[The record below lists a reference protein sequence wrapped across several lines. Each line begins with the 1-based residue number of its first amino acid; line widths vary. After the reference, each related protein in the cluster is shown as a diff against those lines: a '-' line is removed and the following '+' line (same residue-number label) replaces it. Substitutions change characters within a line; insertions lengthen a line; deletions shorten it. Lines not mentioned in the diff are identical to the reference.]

1 MIFCTGSQLVL
12 EAAFHRYLWKSCFEN
27 FQKIHR
33 KTTLTECYFSKVAVL
48 ETANSDRVF
57 EEHFAP
63 NHCFQQYYWFVYIEK
78 TKFPESYFVS
88 DSLLKSFLF
97 SVI

>member
-1 MIFCTGSQLVL
+1 MIFCTGSQLIL
-12 EAAFHRYLWKSCFEN
+12 EAALHRYSVEK
-27 FQKIHR
+27 
-33 KTTLTECYFSKVAVL
+33 LTECYFSKVAVL

-63 NHCFQQYYWFVYIEK
+63 NDCFQQCYWFVYIEK
-78 TKFPESYFVS
+78 IKFPVSYFVS
-88 DSLLKSFLF
+88 DSLLKSLLF